1 MYHPSTENGPDL
13 HTLSMALRFRSQ
25 RAPQIFA
32 AFAATLSAFGM
43 GTVEAYTS
51 PALPDM
57 QNGAKLGAITEAE
70 YSHIA
75 SDALLAAILSG
86 IPTCLLLEK
95 IGRKATI
102 MLISIPFVTGWLMI
116 AFAVNLTMVEIGRI
130 LTGFCAGSAS
140 MAVPVFLGEVAEDS
154 IRGFLGSSFQFQVT
168 SGNLFVYILGKY
180 LNWQWLAFTCS
191 LVIFT
196 GLVLM
201 SIVPPSPRFLLSKGR
216 VQDAAR
222 ALVWM
227 RGADCL
233 SQVENELNSIKKSVE
248 SSQNNQEKFHFHDY
262 FRLPILRPMFI
273 SLLLLFFQQMT
284 GVEAILVYTVD
295 IFDKSGSALDPH
307 TSVIVVGSLQVIATF
322 ISALIVDKAGR
333 RLLLLVSSLGSALA
347 MGGLGAWFYYCVNDD
362 SGIRHEYEFLN
373 WIPLVTMG
381 FFIVFFAL
389 GLGPVPFI
397 MIAELNNAK
406 MIGVASALA
415 TTFNWTFAF
424 LVTKYFLLL
433 TQNWGFHFL
442 FWCFAAL
449 SVIGAIFIF
458 IFVPETKG
466 KSMDDIQR
474 YFKAI

>member
-1 MYHPSTENGPDL
+1 M
-13 HTLSMALRFRSQ
+13 Q
-25 RAPQIFA
+25 RGDQ
-32 AFAATLSAFGM
+32 
-43 GTVEAYTS
+43 
-51 PALPDM
+51 
-57 QNGAKLGAITEAE
+57 LGSITEAE

-75 SDALLAAILSG
+75 SDALLAAIVSG
-86 IPTCLLLEK
+86 IPTCFLLEK

-116 AFAVNLTMVEIGRI
+116 AFAVNLVMVDMGRI

-168 SGNLFVYILGKY
+168 SGNLFVYVLGKY
-180 LNWQWLAFTCS
+180 LNWQWLALSCS
-191 LVIFT
+191 LVIFV
-196 GLVLM
+196 GLILM

-222 ALVWM
+222 SLVWL
-227 RGADCL
+227 RGAESL
-233 SQVENELNSIKKSVE
+233 SQVENELSSINKSVL
-248 SSQNNQEKFHFHDY
+248 SSKQNQEKLRFQDF
-262 FRLPILRPMFI
+262 FRLPILRPMLI

-284 GVEAILVYTVD
+284 GVEAILVYTYD
-295 IFDKSGSALDPH
+295 IFEKSGSPLDLH
-307 TSVIVVGSLQVIATF
+307 TSVILVGCLQVITTF

-333 RLLLLVSSLGSALA
+333 RKLLLISSLGSAFA
-347 MGGLGAWFYYCVNDD
+347 MGVLGAWFWFKED
-362 SGIRHEYEFLN
+362 SVGDEAKYETLN
-373 WIPLVTMG
+373 WIPLVTIG
-381 FFIVFFAL
+381 LFIIFFAL

-397 MIAELNNAK
+397 MIAELNNAR
-406 MIGVASALA
+406 MIGVVSAIT

-424 LVTKYFLLL
+424 LVTKYFLLFA
-433 TQNWGFHFL
+433 QSIGFHFL
-442 FWCFAAL
+442 FWCFAIL

-466 KSMDDIQR
+466 KSMDEIQR